1 MKANVF
7 QHVLD
12 VIRYIL
18 EKLIGRGGGVEWHTM
33 QYAYNENHRTVTH
46 FRNWIFSFFSL
57 FYLGD
62 LLHELSNDGAKE
74 QFRGYLEINIL
85 PIMVQAAKVKLL

>member
-18 EKLIGRGGGVEWHTM
+18 EKLIGRGGELNDILCSMHTTKII
-33 QYAYNENHRTVTH
+33 ELWPTFVTE
-46 FRNWIFSFFSL
+46 FSLFFSL